1 MDYFFDAPVFDTRH
15 KMGVILAIKHLNP
28 TRNNRIVL
36 LKYDFVFV
44 LLVVCIRP
52 QQEGVKTTT
61 SR

>member
-44 LLVVCIRP
+44 LLVV
-52 QQEGVKTTT
+52 
-61 SR
+61 